1 MKSCLVQKNPPI
13 NEGDLKTLVDK
24 GPVGVVILYFSRGK
38 VCEERGEGK
47 N

>member
-1 MKSCLVQKNPPI
+1 MKSCSVQKNPPI

-24 GPVGVVILYFSRGK
+24 GLVVVVILYFSRGEG
-38 VCEERGEGK
+38 CEERGEYK